1 MHQNLFCGLS
11 HDFFLYSI
19 SVQQWPWNSTFN
31 RIFQWLL
38 DITVY
43 FYLVG
48 DLRIASFV
56 HFCPSLESYSV
67 DENTFPSLKK
77 WLSVAFAFK
86 IALISNYEVL
96 CFFWYFCFLSHCCR
110 TEEIMDFA
118 RTTSSFD
125 NPKAK
130 SLSFCFYSPIPFFNL
145 GGL

>member
-38 DITVY
+38 GITVY

-56 HFCPSLESYSV
+56 HFCPSLESCSV

-77 WLSVAFAFK
+77 WLSVAFASK
-86 IALISNYEVL
+86 IAWISNYEVL
-96 CFFWYFCFLSHCCR
+96 SFFWLFLFQIHCCR
-110 TEEIMDFA
+110 TKENNGFCKDDFFI
-118 RTTSSFD
+118 RQS
-125 NPKAK
+125 K
-130 SLSFCFYSPIPFFNL
+130 SYESLFLFLFTESIF
-145 GGL
+145 